1 MTLHPSTNE
10 SLLAR
15 LPQTRGK
22 YRENAELSTM
32 SWFGVGGAADVFF
45 KPEDAEDLS
54 FFLKN
59 CPDDIP
65 LTIIGVAS
73 NLLIRDGGIPGVVI
87 RLGRGFTEITHDLDQ
102 NQIIAGAAAL
112 DVNVSK
118 YALMQSMEGLEF
130 LSGIPGTIG
139 GAICMNAGAYG
150 REIKDCLI
158 YAEAFD
164 RSGKLHC
171 LTPEEFHFTY
181 RHSIAQDQTLFIT
194 KACFRANKVATP
206 EIIQARMDEISKA
219 RESTQPIHTRTGGS
233 TFRNPEGY
241 KAWQLVERVGGR
253 GYRVGGAHFSD
264 LHCNFIV
271 NDQNASAADIETLGD
286 TIQKRVLDD
295 LGIQLMWE
303 IKKIGTL
310 LTNDSQS
317 GKDKK

>member
-1 MTLHPSTNE
+1 MSLNQSTQ
-10 SLLAR
+10 SFLDR

-22 YRENAELSTM
+22 YRENAELSAM
-32 SWFGVGGAADVFF
+32 SWFGVGGTTDVFF
-45 KPEDAEDLS
+45 KPEDADDLS

-87 RLGRGFTEITHDLDQ
+87 RLGRSFTEITHDSDR
-102 NQIIAGAAAL
+102 NEMTAGAAAL
-112 DVNVSK
+112 DINVAK

-139 GAICMNAGAYG
+139 GAVCMNAGAYG

-164 RSGKLHC
+164 RNGNLHR
-171 LTPEEFHFTY
+171 LTPDQLEFTY

-194 KACFRANKVATP
+194 KACFRAPKIASSD
-206 EIIQARMDEISKA
+206 IIKARMDDITKA
-219 RESTQPIHTRTGGS
+219 RELTQPIHTRTGGS
-233 TFRNPEGY
+233 TFRNPEGQ
-241 KAWQLVERVGGR
+241 KAWQLIDKVGGR

-271 NDQNASAADIETLGD
+271 NDQNASAADIEALGD
-286 TIQKRVLDD
+286 TIQKRVLNE
-295 LGIQLMWE
+295 LGIPLMWE
-303 IKKIGTL
+303 IKIIGNTL
-310 LTNDSQS
+310 ADDSQS
-317 GKDKK
+317 RKDKK